1 MTRHPRVGLA
11 FLCGLVAAIVR
22 AEEPTTSL
30 EELHGRAATN
40 WPAPLFWS
48 PGSTRSSTA
57 DLLEKSVISAVT
69 APLPFIGITPCRL
82 VDTRVASFPPGFGPP
97 SLVGGA
103 ARTFTLPGQCG
114 LPIEAAAY
122 SLNFTVLPPANPPF
136 SYLSAYPTGGSPP
149 AVSTLNWGTGGA
161 SAVYFNAAIVP
172 AGSGGGIDVFASSGT
187 NLIIDVNG
195 YYTNN
200 LTSEGGV
207 FTFTSDNAGQ
217 GGVLLVTNAETA
229 AGTGA
234 IQGVSGCSGCGIG
247 YSLQYGV
254 LGASLASVSSG
265 GGIETVGFLGTN
277 SYGVFSYGDYGGT
290 GAKYFVE
297 PHPQDASK
305 IIRYVALEGPEAGT
319 YFRGTSETHGGTAVI
334 DVPETFRLVTEQVG
348 LTVQLTPI
356 GELAILAV
364 VSKGL
369 DRIVVQSSKDIRF
382 DYQVNGVRHGYAGFD
397 PVSTSLV
404 FAPAAA
410 DEKMPAYLTEAEK
423 RALIANGTYNA
434 DGSVNL
440 ATAKVQGWD
449 RAWPAPPR

>member
-1 MTRHPRVGLA
+1 LVSRLDSIIDCRPPREIRDLRSD
-11 FLCGLVAAIVR
+11 CPAA
-22 AEEPTTSL
+22 
-30 EELHGRAATN
+30 
-40 WPAPLFWS
+40 
-48 PGSTRSSTA
+48 
-57 DLLEKSVISAVT
+57 
-69 APLPFIGITPCRL
+69 FIGITPCRL

-136 SYLSAYPTGGSPP
+136 SHLSAYPTSGSPP

-161 SAVYFNAAIVP
+161 SAVCFNAAIVP
-172 AGSGGGIDVFASSGT
+172 AGTGGGIDVFVSSGT

-195 YYTNN
+195 YYANN
-200 LTSEGGV
+200 LTSENGG
-207 FTFTSDNAGQ
+207 FSFTSDVNPGPVLTVENAD
-217 GGVLLVTNAETA
+217 TA
-229 AGTGA
+229 AGSGA

-247 YSLQYGV
+247 VGLSYGV
-254 LGASLASVSSG
+254 LGGNLNGITSFAFLAATD
-265 GGIETVGFLGTN
+265 GIN
-277 SYGVFSYGDYGGT
+277 NYGVYSLGDYGGN

-356 GELAILAV
+356 GELAMLAV
-364 VSKGL
+364 VSEDL
-369 DRIVVQSSKDIRF
+369 NRIVVQSSKDVRF
-382 DYQVNGVRHGYAGFD
+382 HYQVNGVRHGYAGFD
-397 PVSTSLV
+397 PVSTSSV
-404 FAPAAA
+404 FAPAGA
-410 DEKMPAYLTEAEK
+410 DEKMPTYLTEAEK
-423 RALIANGTYNA
+423 RALIANGTHNA